1 MTTPHSR
8 LLLATEHTEFDTG
21 AERIALELARRRG
34 VPLAAVVPIV
44 SNIEYESVAPGLVA
58 RMEEDVHA
66 RLVALQDEAARA
78 GVSLDVRVRRGE
90 EPWREIVAEA
100 TARGADLIVIR
111 RRGKR
116 SFLANLMIGE
126 LVGKV
131 ATSAPCDVL
140 MVPRAAPLTGRRVL
154 AGVDGTPVGPQ
165 VARAAAQVAA
175 GGRRHGCGR
184 RAPSRL
190 GRGRRG
196 RDGRRAR
203 RRRQGG
209 GHDRGA
215 RGGRG
220 GGPRRRHPAA
230 AAAGARPAALR
241 SNAADPRRAG
251 RGRRGRAGGRLPRRT
266 RGEGAAASRR
276 LTLGELRGI
285 EPGSVSR
292 KSEVEPGSV
301 SLPASRG
308 EGGRGATSG

>member
-8 LLLATEHTEFDTG
+8 LLLATEHTEFDAG
-21 AERIALELARRRG
+21 ALRVALELARRRG

-78 GVSLDVRVRRGE
+78 GVPLDVRVRRGE

-140 MVPRAAPLTGRRVL
+140 MVPRAAPLWTKRVL

-165 VARAAAQVAA
+165 VARVAARVAVAARLPLTVASVAAHDTPAERAAADAVV
-175 GGRRHGCGR
+175 
-184 RAPSRL
+184 
-190 GRGRRG
+190 
-196 RDGRRAR
+196 
-203 RRRQGG
+203 
-209 GHDRGA
+209 
-215 RGGRG
+215 
-220 GGPRRRHPAA
+220 AA
-230 AAAGARPAALR
+230 AAAVAA
-241 SNAADPRRAG
+241 
-251 RGRRGRAGGRLPRRT
+251 
-266 RGEGAAASRR
+266 GEGATVDARVAIGRTADTIAA
-276 LTLGELRGI
+276 LAADAEADL
-285 EPGSVSR
+285 V
-292 KSEVEPGSV
+292 VV
-301 SLPASRG
+301 
-308 EGGRGATSG
+308 GRGGPQAHGRLHFGSNAQRIVGLVPGAVLVVRT

>member
-8 LLLATEHTEFDTG
+8 LLLATEHTEFDAG
-21 AERIALELARRRG
+21 AERVALELARRRG

-78 GVSLDVRVRRGE
+78 GVPLHVRVRRGE

-100 TARGADLIVIR
+100 ASRDADLIVIR

-140 MVPRAAPLTGRRVL
+140 MVPRAAPLWTRRVL

-165 VARAAAQVAA
+165 VARAAAQVAVA
-175 GGRRHGCGR
+175 ARLPLTVATVAAHDTPAE
-184 RAPSRL
+184 RAAA
-190 GRGRRG
+190 
-196 RDGRRAR
+196 DAVV
-203 RRRQGG
+203 
-209 GHDRGA
+209 A
-215 RGGRG
+215 
-220 GGPRRRHPAA
+220 AAAAVA
-230 AAAGARPAALR
+230 AAAGATVDVRVAVGRAADTIAALAAGAGADLVVVGR
-241 SNAADPRRAG
+241 GGPQAHGRLHFGSNAQRIVGLVPGAV
-251 RGRRGRAGGRLPRRT
+251 LVVRT
-266 RGEGAAASRR
+266 
-276 LTLGELRGI
+276 
-285 EPGSVSR
+285 
-292 KSEVEPGSV
+292 
-301 SLPASRG
+301 
-308 EGGRGATSG
+308 

>member
-78 GVSLDVRVRRGE
+78 GVPLDVRVRRGE

-140 MVPRAAPLTGRRVL
+140 MVPRAAPLWTRRVL

-165 VARAAAQVAA
+165 VARAAAQVAVA
-175 GGRRHGCGR
+175 ARLPLTVATVAAHDTPAE
-184 RAPSRL
+184 RAAA
-190 GRGRRG
+190 
-196 RDGRRAR
+196 DAVV
-203 RRRQGG
+203 
-209 GHDRGA
+209 A
-215 RGGRG
+215 
-220 GGPRRRHPAA
+220 AAAAVA
-230 AAAGARPAALR
+230 AAAGATVDVRVAVGRAADTIAALAAGAGADLVVVGR
-241 SNAADPRRAG
+241 GGPQAHGRLHFGSNAQRIVGLVPGAV
-251 RGRRGRAGGRLPRRT
+251 LVVRT
-266 RGEGAAASRR
+266 
-276 LTLGELRGI
+276 
-285 EPGSVSR
+285 
-292 KSEVEPGSV
+292 
-301 SLPASRG
+301 
-308 EGGRGATSG
+308 

>member
-140 MVPRAAPLTGRRVL
+140 MVPRAAPLWTRRVL

-165 VARAAAQVAA
+165 VARAAAQVAVA
-175 GGRRHGCGR
+175 
-184 RAPSRL
+184 
-190 GRGRRG
+190 
-196 RDGRRAR
+196 AR
-203 RRRQGG
+203 RPRPVATVAA
-209 GHDRGA
+209 HDT
-215 RGGRG
+215 
-220 GGPRRRHPAA
+220 PAERAAADAVVAAAAAVA
-230 AAAGARPAALR
+230 AAAGATVDVRVAVGRAADTIAALAAGAGADLVVVGR
-241 SNAADPRRAG
+241 GGPQAHGRLHFGSNAQRIVGLVPGAV
-251 RGRRGRAGGRLPRRT
+251 LVVRT
-266 RGEGAAASRR
+266 
-276 LTLGELRGI
+276 
-285 EPGSVSR
+285 
-292 KSEVEPGSV
+292 
-301 SLPASRG
+301 
-308 EGGRGATSG
+308 

>member
-116 SFLANLMIGE
+116 SFLANLMIGA

-140 MVPRAAPLTGRRVL
+140 LVPRAAPLWTRRVL

-165 VARAAAQVAA
+165 VARAAAQVAVA
-175 GGRRHGCGR
+175 ARLPLTVASVAAHDTPAE
-184 RAPSRL
+184 RAAA
-190 GRGRRG
+190 
-196 RDGRRAR
+196 DAVV
-203 RRRQGG
+203 
-209 GHDRGA
+209 
-215 RGGRG
+215 
-220 GGPRRRHPAA
+220 AA
-230 AAAGARPAALR
+230 AAAVAV
-241 SNAADPRRAG
+241 
-251 RGRRGRAGGRLPRRT
+251 
-266 RGEGAAASRR
+266 GEGATVDVRVAVGRAADTIAA
-276 LTLGELRGI
+276 LAADAGADL
-285 EPGSVSR
+285 V
-292 KSEVEPGSV
+292 VV
-301 SLPASRG
+301 
-308 EGGRGATSG
+308 GRGGPQAHGRLHFGSNAQRIVGLVPGAVLVVRT

>member
-140 MVPRAAPLTGRRVL
+140 MVPRAAPLWTRRVL

-165 VARAAAQVAA
+165 VARAAAQVAVA
-175 GGRRHGCGR
+175 ARLPLTVATVAAHDTPAE
-184 RAPSRL
+184 RAAA
-190 GRGRRG
+190 
-196 RDGRRAR
+196 DAVV
-203 RRRQGG
+203 
-209 GHDRGA
+209 A
-215 RGGRG
+215 
-220 GGPRRRHPAA
+220 AAAAVA
-230 AAAGARPAALR
+230 AAAGATVDVRVAVGRAADTIAALAAGAGADLVVVGR
-241 SNAADPRRAG
+241 GGPQAHGRLHFGSNAQRIVGLVPGAV
-251 RGRRGRAGGRLPRRT
+251 LVVRT
-266 RGEGAAASRR
+266 
-276 LTLGELRGI
+276 
-285 EPGSVSR
+285 
-292 KSEVEPGSV
+292 
-301 SLPASRG
+301 
-308 EGGRGATSG
+308 

>member
-66 RLVALQDEAARA
+66 RPAALQHGAARA
-78 GVSLDVRVRRGE
+78 RVPRALRVRRGA
-90 EPWREIVAEA
+90 EPWREIVPEA
-100 TARGADLIVIR
+100 TPRGADLIVIR

-140 MVPRAAPLTGRRVL
+140 MVPRAAPLWTRRVL

-165 VARAAAQVAA
+165 VARAAAQVAVA
-175 GGRRHGCGR
+175 ARLPLTVATVAAHDTPAE
-184 RAPSRL
+184 RAAA
-190 GRGRRG
+190 
-196 RDGRRAR
+196 DAVV
-203 RRRQGG
+203 
-209 GHDRGA
+209 A
-215 RGGRG
+215 
-220 GGPRRRHPAA
+220 AAAAVA
-230 AAAGARPAALR
+230 AAAGATVDVRVAVGRAADTIAALAAGAGADLVVVGR
-241 SNAADPRRAG
+241 GGPQAHGRLHFGSNAQRIVGLVPGAV
-251 RGRRGRAGGRLPRRT
+251 LVVRT
-266 RGEGAAASRR
+266 
-276 LTLGELRGI
+276 
-285 EPGSVSR
+285 
-292 KSEVEPGSV
+292 
-301 SLPASRG
+301 
-308 EGGRGATSG
+308 

>member
-78 GVSLDVRVRRGE
+78 GVPLDVRVRRGE

-100 TARGADLIVIR
+100 AVRKADLIVIR

-140 MVPRAAPLTGRRVL
+140 MVPRAAPLWTRRVL

-165 VARAAAQVAA
+165 VARAAAQVAVA
-175 GGRRHGCGR
+175 ARLPLTVATVAAHDTPAE
-184 RAPSRL
+184 RAAA
-190 GRGRRG
+190 
-196 RDGRRAR
+196 DAVV
-203 RRRQGG
+203 
-209 GHDRGA
+209 A
-215 RGGRG
+215 
-220 GGPRRRHPAA
+220 AAAAVA
-230 AAAGARPAALR
+230 AAAGATVDVRVAVGRAADTIAALAAGAGADLVVVGR
-241 SNAADPRRAG
+241 GGPQAHGRLHFGSNAQRIVGLVPGAV
-251 RGRRGRAGGRLPRRT
+251 LVVRT
-266 RGEGAAASRR
+266 
-276 LTLGELRGI
+276 
-285 EPGSVSR
+285 
-292 KSEVEPGSV
+292 
-301 SLPASRG
+301 
-308 EGGRGATSG
+308 